1 MNVWEDSTQ
10 GYNPTVGSG
19 MLFHSVYLTL
29 MAKISLATVVDSV
42 ENVKGMYRLLDLLG
56 ESGSNGY
63 GKSIFLRTKPFKQQ
77 RGLQIS

>member
-1 MNVWEDSTQ
+1 MT
-10 GYNPTVGSG
+10 
-19 MLFHSVYLTL
+19 
-29 MAKISLATVVDSV
+29 KISLATVVDSV